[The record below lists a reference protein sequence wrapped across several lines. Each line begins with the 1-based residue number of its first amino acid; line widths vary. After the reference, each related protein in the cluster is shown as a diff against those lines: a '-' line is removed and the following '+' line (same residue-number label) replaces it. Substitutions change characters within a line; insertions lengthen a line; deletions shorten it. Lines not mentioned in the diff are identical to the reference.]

1 MKRGFKIDK
10 KKKVSKEAVC
20 SYFGERGMQV
30 APAEVAFHAFGTYT
44 DNQLKTM
51 PAIAVIIK
59 ESPKGFCEMSDTA
72 DGRMDIYSLTDIY
85 GECQDEVPAPL
96 YAIAAAKRATRPA
109 KR

>member
-10 KKKVSKEAVC
+10 KKHVSKEAVC

-30 APAEVAFHAFGTYT
+30 APAELAFHAFGTYT
-44 DNQLKTM
+44 DGQLKTM

-59 ESPKGFCEMSDTA
+59 ESPEGYCELSDTA
-72 DGRMDIYSLTDIY
+72 DGLMDIYSLTDIY

-96 YAIAAAKRATRPA
+96 YAIAAAKRSSRPA

>member
-10 KKKVSKEAVC
+10 KKKMAKEAVC

-30 APAEVAFHAFGTYT
+30 APSEVVFHAVGTYT
-44 DNQLKTM
+44 DDELKPI

-72 DGRMDIYSLTDIY
+72 DGLMDIYGLRDIY

-96 YAIAAAKRATRPA
+96 YAIAAAKRSSRPA